1 MSLCV
6 CLRVGVKRYVWVR
19 VCVNFHLFVC
29 VYSLYNDGADYDN
42 VYTWELCVRKRS

>member
-1 MSLCV
+1 MYGFVYALIFICSC
-6 CLRVGVKRYVWVR
+6 
-19 VCVNFHLFVC
+19 VC